1 MECGIEKEYRN
12 NSFGD
17 YTVSFSTSENVDEM
31 LFFMAQKK
39 DLPEKQRVAVYE
51 REKSLFIR
59 MISKG
64 NFVIIK
70 RRPTNKREEYELNK
84 KKTTIVAICGGYP
97 NILPIPI
104 TSGGTPRK
112 FIEIGT
118 GLVNHI
124 NDLPNADNY
133 YPKRSFLQ
141 ILNSLAIMNF
151 VWRAGQEVCG
161 QKLDFDIFI
170 CDIQK
175 NLQSNITRMTAPPL
189 NWGEIKY
196 PSEDL
201 IKICAGTTADPINF
215 LNRDKYFFEL
225 PPASLPQ
232 IADFLLK
239 CWETNCIES
248 DSAVNKNT
256 VHIYFE
262 INEDLMEF
270 LKAICKHPEL
280 FKEKTWP
287 GHMNLRTCIDQTI
300 LQIQS
305 VRT

>member
-12 NSFGD
+12 NRFGD
-17 YTVSFSTSENVDEM
+17 YTVSFSTSKNVDEM
-31 LFFMAQKK
+31 LVFMAQKK
-39 DLPEKQRVAVYE
+39 DLPENQRVAVYE

-59 MISKG
+59 MISDG

-70 RRPTNKREEYELNK
+70 RKPTNKKEEYELNK
-84 KKTTIVAICGGYP
+84 KITTIVAICGGYP

-104 TSGGTPRK
+104 TSGGTPKK

-133 YPKRSFLQ
+133 FPKRSFLQ
-141 ILNSLAIMNF
+141 ILNSLAIMNI
-151 VWRAGQEVCG
+151 VWRAGKEVGG

-175 NLQSNITRMTAPPL
+175 NLQSNISRMTAPPL
-189 NWGEIKY
+189 NWEEIKS
-196 PSEDL
+196 PSEEL
-201 IKICAGTTADPINF
+201 IEICAGTTADPINF
-215 LNRDKYFFEL
+215 LNRDKFFFEL
-225 PPASLPQ
+225 PPASIPQ
-232 IADFLLK
+232 IADFLLN

-248 DSAVNKNT
+248 DNAVNKNT

-262 INEDLMEF
+262 INKDMIAF
-270 LKAICKHPEL
+270 LKAICKQPDL

-287 GHMNLRTCIDQTI
+287 GYMNLPTGIDQTI
-300 LQIQS
+300 LQI
-305 VRT
+305 